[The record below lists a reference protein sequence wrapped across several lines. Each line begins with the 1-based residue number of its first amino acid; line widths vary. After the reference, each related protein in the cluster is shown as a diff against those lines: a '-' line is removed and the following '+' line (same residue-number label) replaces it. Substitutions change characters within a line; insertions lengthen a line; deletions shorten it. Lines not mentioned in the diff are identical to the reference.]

1 MSPGFAFSLTSL
13 RRVPDD
19 RGARHTALFHAL
31 DGQSD
36 PTRRRDLAYSHIH
49 QGWPEVLDPIWV
61 SVEFVAASR
70 FALVTLR

>member
-1 MSPGFAFSLTSL
+1 MSSGFAASLPSL

-31 DGQSD
+31 DVQSD